1 VYRIGA
7 SGSRFRPFSERADV
21 GARSYS
27 RSLQRAICDFGADHS
42 FHQVNHKLQEHYG
55 ITIPSSAPRQIT
67 EYHANHMVEA
77 NDLYPPKHAKTDI
90 EPKIVEEGK
99 APVRA
104 CYRYISNRPNQLDYQ
119 GAQSQDLPIGSGE
132 VESAHRYVI
141 QKRLKIA
148 GAWWCMRNAKS
159 MIALRVIRA
168 NNLWNQYWKKVA

>member
-1 VYRIGA
+1 MK
-7 SGSRFRPFSERADV
+7 
-21 GARSYS
+21 RSDYKS
-27 RSLQRAICDFGADHS
+27 VLLALKPH
-42 FHQVNHKLQEHYG
+42 
-55 ITIPSSAPRQIT
+55 
-67 EYHANHMVEA
+67 
-77 NDLYPPKHAKTDI
+77 I